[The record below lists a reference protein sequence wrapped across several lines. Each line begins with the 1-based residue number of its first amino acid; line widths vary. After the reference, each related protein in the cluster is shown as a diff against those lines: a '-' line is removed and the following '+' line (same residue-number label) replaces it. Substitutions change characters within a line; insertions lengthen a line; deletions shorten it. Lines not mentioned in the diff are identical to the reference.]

1 MTGYRTLGD
10 TLRQDYARMEI
21 KLRGE
26 LRQAIIQVLSEY
38 IS

>member
-1 MTGYRTLGD
+1 MTGHRTLGD

-26 LRQAIIQVLSEY
+26 LRQAIYEVLGE
-38 IS
+38 